1 VADRSARARRAPRNQ
16 TAGRGS
22 GKRDAAARP
31 WWKRWWVA
39 LLVVP
44 ALLVAAAGLLLFF
57 LVFSR
62 VPLPDDIAATASIVY
77 DRNGD
82 EVGGLAAEVA
92 RDDVTL
98 DELPEHVPQ
107 AVMGVED
114 RDFYEHRGIST
125 TGIARALFT
134 NVRSGSV
141 RQGGSTITQQYIKNA
156 AVGAEQTY
164 TRKVQEAALAIK
176 LEREFS
182 KDEILGFYL
191 NTIYWGRGAYGIQ
204 AAAKTY
210 FDVDAR
216 DLTLNQAATLAGMIA
231 SPSNL
236 DPAENPERVDGRRQV
251 ALAGML
257 EQGWIDQAD
266 HDAAVAEGVPD
277 VTDRTGVELGP
288 NAYYLDAV
296 RRELSRVEE
305 FDEGEL
311 FRGLR
316 IHTHLEPRMQSSA
329 QRVLADA
336 VAEGPTDTGSIVTV
350 DPATGGVLA
359 LVGGPDIAEQQ
370 LNAAVVSPRQPGSSF
385 KAFTLQAFTEAG
397 YSPESTLPAPAELE
411 VEVDQGSDEYTVNNY
426 GGSDYG
432 EQTVYQATATSTN
445 TVYFQMQEEAGR
457 DRVIDAATRAGL
469 PVSKSDE
476 QHRTQRGDGDTMAP
490 NPSLT
495 LGVDTFTPLEMASA
509 FATYA
514 AEGLHVDAHLVVRVE
529 NADGR
534 VLWEPS
540 LDENQSV
547 DVNDA
552 RVVSDALRRVVEGGT
567 GQAAQIGRPAAGKT
581 GTTNDSRDTW
591 FVGYVPQLATSV
603 WLGNLDNSPIEGDA
617 TGGGLAA
624 PVWGEYMAEAV
635 DGLEVEDFVRP
646 DLSDLE
652 VLNEEPAVCPSGY
665 EFADPPSE
673 ADEDGFFPD
682 ILTDITDDQGRP
694 CVEIKP
700 EPEEEEPECPEG
712 YAFADPPASDA
723 DPMPDVITDITD
735 ADGRPCVETDPE
747 PTEEEEPEEEPEE
760 EETEEPLPD
769 LPGDGDDD
777 GDDPGNGNGGGGNG
791 NGGGNGGDDD
801 EADGEAAGAA
811 TEQDADDGG
820 A

>member
-1 VADRSARARRAPRNQ
+1 VADRSARDRRAPRNQ
-16 TAGRGS
+16 AGARSSGRASTATAT
-22 GKRDAAARP
+22 KKP
-31 WWKRWWVA
+31 WWKRWWVL
-39 LLVVP
+39 LLVFP
-44 ALLVAAAGLLLFF
+44 ALLVAAVGLLIYF

-77 DRNGD
+77 DRDGE

-98 DELPEHVPQ
+98 AELPDHVPQ

-114 RDFYEHRGIST
+114 RNFYEHGGIST

-141 RQGGSTITQQYIKNA
+141 QQGGSTITQQYIKNA

-164 TRKVQEAALAIK
+164 ARKVQEAALAVK
-176 LEREFS
+176 LEREYS
-182 KDEILGFYL
+182 KDQILEFYL

-204 AAAKTY
+204 AAARTY
-210 FDVDAR
+210 FDVDASE
-216 DLTLNQAATLAGMIA
+216 LSLNQSATLAGMIA

-236 DPAENPERVDGRRQV
+236 DPAEAPERVDGRRQV
-251 ALAGML
+251 ALTGML
-257 EQGWIDQAD
+257 EQDWIDQTE

-277 VTDRTGVELGP
+277 VTERTGVELGP

-296 RRELSRVEE
+296 RRELSRVDE

-316 IHTHLEPRMQSSA
+316 IYTQLSPRLQRIAQS
-329 QRVLADA
+329 VLASA

-350 DPATGGVLA
+350 DPRTGGVLA
-359 LVGGPDIAEQQ
+359 LVGGPDIDTQQ
-370 LNAAVVSPRQPGSSF
+370 LNAAVVSPRQPGSTF
-385 KAFTLQAFTEAG
+385 KAFTLQAFTEAE

-411 VEVDQGSDEYTVNNY
+411 VDTEGGDDYTVNNY
-426 GGSDYG
+426 GGNAYG
-432 EQTVYQATATSTN
+432 EQTVYQATMTSTN

-457 DRVIDAATRAGL
+457 ERVIDAASRAGL

-476 QHRTQRGDGDTMAP
+476 RFRTQRGDDQTMQP

-495 LGVDTFTPLEMASA
+495 LGVDGFTPLEMASA
-509 FATYA
+509 FGTYA
-514 AEGLHVDAHLVVRVE
+514 AEGLHIDAHLVVRIE
-529 NADGR
+529 NAEGS

-540 LDENQSV
+540 LEEDQSV
-547 DVNDA
+547 EVNVA
-552 RVVSDALRRVVEGGT
+552 RVVTEGLRQVVESGT

-581 GTTNDSRDTW
+581 GTTQESKDAW

-603 WLGNLDNSPIEGDA
+603 WLGNLDNTSIEGDA

-624 PVWGEYMAEAV
+624 PVWGEYMAQAV
-635 DGLEVEDFVRP
+635 EGMDVEDFVRP

-652 VLNEEPAVCPSGY
+652 VLNEEPATCPPGY
-665 EFADPPSE
+665 RFADPPSE

-694 CVEIKP
+694 CVEEAP
-700 EPEEEEPECPEG
+700 EPEEEEQPECPEG
-712 YAFADPPASDA
+712 YAFADSPPGDA
-723 DPMPDVITDITD
+723 DPMPNVISDITD
-735 ADGRPCVETDPE
+735 EDGRPCVEVAPE
-747 PTEEEEPEEEPEE
+747 PQETEEPEEPEEPEE
-760 EETEEPLPD
+760 EEPIVD
-769 LPGDGDDD
+769 LPGDGDEEE
-777 GDDPGNGNGGGGNG
+777 PP
-791 NGGGNGGDDD
+791 
-801 EADGEAAGAA
+801 ADGEAEGAGSG
-811 TEQDADDGG
+811 DGDGDGNRGRPDSGGSGGGGGGDDG
-820 A
+820 

>member
-16 TAGRGS
+16 ASGRS
-22 GKRDAAARP
+22 AGKRKAAERRP
-31 WWKRWWVA
+31 WWRRWWLA
-39 LLVVP
+39 LLVLP

-77 DRNGD
+77 DRDGQ

-92 RDDVTL
+92 RDDVDL
-98 DELPEHVPQ
+98 SELPEHVPQ

-114 RDFYEHRGIST
+114 RDFYEHNGISA

-134 NVRSGSV
+134 NVRAGSV

-164 TRKVQEAALAIK
+164 TRKVQEAALAVK
-176 LEREFS
+176 LEREYS

-210 FDVDAR
+210 FDVDASE
-216 DLTLNQAATLAGMIA
+216 LTLNQAATLAGMIA

-236 DPAENPERVDGRRQV
+236 DPAENPDRVDGRRQV
-251 ALAGML
+251 ALTGML

-266 HDAAVAEGVPD
+266 HDAAVAEGVPE

-296 RRELSRVEE
+296 RRELARVDE

-316 IHTHLEPRMQSSA
+316 IYTHLAPTMQAAA
-329 QRVLADA
+329 QEVLASA
-336 VAEGPTDTGSIVTV
+336 VSEGPTDTGSIVTV
-350 DPATGGVLA
+350 DPRTGGVVA
-359 LVGGPDIAEQQ
+359 LVGGPDIAQQQ
-370 LNAAVVSPRQPGSSF
+370 LNAAVVSPRQPGSAF
-385 KAFTLQAFTEAG
+385 KPFTLQAFTEAG
-397 YSPESTLPAPAELE
+397 YSPESILPAPGELE
-411 VEVDQGSDEYTVNNY
+411 VEVGQGAEPYTVNNY
-426 GGSDYG
+426 GGSSYG

-457 DRVIDAATRAGL
+457 DRVIDAAHRAGV
-469 PVSKSDE
+469 PISKTDE
-476 QHRTQRGDGDTMAP
+476 RHRTQRGDDFEMRP

-495 LGVDTFTPLEMASA
+495 LGVDEVTPLEMAEA
-509 FATYA
+509 YGTYA
-514 AEGLHVDAHLVVRVE
+514 AEGLHVDAHLVMRVE

-540 LDENQSV
+540 VDENQSIE
-547 DVNDA
+547 VNDA
-552 RVVSDALRRVVEGGT
+552 RVVTDALRRVVENGT

-581 GTTNDSRDTW
+581 GTTQESRDAW

-603 WLGNLDNSPIEGDA
+603 WLGNLDNTPIEGDA

-624 PVWGEYMAEAV
+624 PVWGEYMARAV
-635 DGLEVEDFVRP
+635 EGLEVEDFVRP
-646 DLSDLE
+646 DLSGLE
-652 VLNEEPAVCPSGY
+652 VLNEEPAVCPPGY

-712 YAFADPPASDA
+712 YAFADPPPSDA

-735 ADGRPCVETDPE
+735 EDGRPCVETDPE
-747 PTEEEEPEEEPEE
+747 PTEEEEPEEE
-760 EETEEPLPD
+760 ETEDPLPD
-769 LPGDGDDD
+769 LPGDGDDEEDD
-777 GDDPGNGNGGGGNG
+777 GPGNGQGGGPP
-791 NGGGNGGDDD
+791 GDDD
-801 EADGEAAGAA
+801 GDGGDGGGDGEDTG
-811 TEQDADDGG
+811 DAETSDGDG
-820 A
+820 